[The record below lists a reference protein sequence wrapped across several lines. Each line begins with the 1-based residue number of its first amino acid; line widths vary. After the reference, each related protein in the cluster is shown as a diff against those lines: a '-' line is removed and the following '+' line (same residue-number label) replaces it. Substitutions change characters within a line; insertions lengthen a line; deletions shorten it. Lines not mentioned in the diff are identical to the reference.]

1 MHTALVDLET
11 YLHATPTLPPLIRL
25 GLIHYQFEFV
35 HPCLD
40 GNGRVGRLLIVL
52 LLCAWDL
59 LPQPLLYLSAYF
71 HRHREAYY
79 EHLLAVSQRGA
90 WTEWLRFF
98 LQGVLVQSQDAIAR
112 SRRLLDLREHYREQ
126 FQHQRAAARLL
137 QVLDYL
143 FARPIIT
150 INHIADAL
158 EEIEYQSAYRYVN
171 ILESEGILREITG
184 QARNRIYQADAVLE
198 AITAPLP
205 GQEDESV

>member
-1 MHTALVDLET
+1 
-11 YLHATPTLPPLIRL
+11 LPPLIRL

-35 HPCLD
+35 HPFLD

-171 ILESEGILREITG
+171 TLESEGILREITG